1 MVSWFA
7 TSGIQN
13 LSIYIYSIAR
23 RGISPKINALSTLMF
38 VAVIALLLIVN
49 LRSLKEE
56 REAEKAA
63 AKRL

>member
-1 MVSWFA
+1 
-7 TSGIQN
+7 
-13 LSIYIYSIAR
+13 
-23 RGISPKINALSTLMF
+23 MF